1 MKNEIVKLGII
12 LCIISLIASGS
23 LAMVNDITKP
33 IIEQQQIEA
42 NDAARKQIVP
52 SADSFEK
59 VDGDFGA
66 GVVEVY
72 KGVKGSDDVA
82 YIIKTISSSGYGG
95 DIEIITG
102 VNVDGTIAGA
112 VIGTMNETPG
122 LGAKAKDQPFISQYN
137 SKSVESPL
145 VVSKNATGAENEI
158 VAISG
163 ATITSQAVTD
173 GINLAVDVYNKNFK

>member
-12 LCIISLIASGS
+12 LCIISVIASGS
-23 LAMVNDITKP
+23 LAMVNEVTTP
-33 IIEQQQIEA
+33 IIEQQQIAA

-59 VDGDFGA
+59 VDGDFGP

-72 KGVKGSDDVA
+72 KAMSGSEEVA
-82 YIIKTISSSGYGG
+82 YILKTLSKGYGG

-102 VNVDGTIAGA
+102 INIDGTVAGA
-112 VIGTMNETPG
+112 VLGSMNETPG
-122 LGAKAKDQPFISQYN
+122 LGAKAKDEPFISQYN
-137 SKSVESPL
+137 GKSTESPM

-163 ATITSQAVTD
+163 ATITSKAVTD
-173 GINLAVDVYNKNFK
+173 GINLAVDVYNNNFK

>member
-12 LCIISLIASGS
+12 LCVISVIASGS

-33 IIEQQQIEA
+33 IIAEQQIAA
-42 NDAARKQIVP
+42 NDAARQQIIP

-72 KGVKGSDDVA
+72 KAISGSEEIA
-82 YIIKTISSSGYGG
+82 YILKTISSSGYGG

-102 VNVDGTIAGA
+102 INKDGTIAGA

-137 SKSVESPL
+137 GKSIEGAL

>member
-23 LAMVNDITKP
+23 LAMVNDMTMP

-72 KGVKGSDDVA
+72 KGVKGSEDVA
-82 YIIKTISSSGYGG
+82 YIVKTLYKGYGG

-102 VNVDGTIAGA
+102 INTDGTIAGA
-112 VIGTMNETPG
+112 VLGSMNETPG

-163 ATITSQAVTD
+163 ATITSKAVTD
-173 GINLAVDVYNKNFK
+173 GINLAIDVYNKNFK